1 MRLRFVACVRASVP
15 SLGRNTLRPF
25 RVRTPCVEGGASIS
39 RCRVDITPHH
49 QVCPK
54 PLMARMPPSADTDDT
69 DCVHAFIRHLP
80 SVYIRDG
87 EAASVASVVQ
97 SLVDGLAREV
107 PAPPSA
113 RGVRLAS
120 GRLTRS
126 GRRHGGTES
135 GSETGLRAVSPT
147 WSPLREGSF
156 LPQNTQKRPSGD
168 TKEALAKPSRLRPRR
183 ARPSRKSLNRCCFAK
198 IREGCACRSRGF
210 ATNPCRLQAA

>member
-1 MRLRFVACVRASVP
+1 
-15 SLGRNTLRPF
+15 
-25 RVRTPCVEGGASIS
+25 
-39 RCRVDITPHH
+39 
-49 QVCPK
+49 
-54 PLMARMPPSADTDDT
+54 MARMPPSADTDDT

-135 GSETGLRAVSPT
+135 GFEVGLRAVSPT
-147 WSPLREGSF
+147 RDSFEEGNFYHRIHRNALRA
-156 LPQNTQKRPSGD
+156 TQKRPEKNVFRTIRPLLFHLDAYWGGLASG
-168 TKEALAKPSRLRPRR
+168 RLT
-183 ARPSRKSLNRCCFAK
+183 
-198 IREGCACRSRGF
+198 RSRRRHGGTESGF
-210 ATNPCRLQAA
+210 EVGLRAASSTFCLPRGTWGPIRTE

>member
-1 MRLRFVACVRASVP
+1 MRLRIVACVRASVP
-15 SLGRNTLRPF
+15 SLGRNTLRPS
-25 RVRTPCVEGGASIS
+25 RVRTSRAEGGADTS

-80 SVYIRDG
+80 SAYIRDG
-87 EAASVASVVQ
+87 ETVSVASVVQ

-126 GRRHGGTES
+126 GRRHGDTES
-135 GSETGLRAVSPT
+135 GFEAGLRAISST
-147 WSPLREGSF
+147 LGPLGKGVFYHRTHRNA
-156 LPQNTQKRPSGD
+156 LRATQKRPG
-168 TKEALAKPSRLRPRR
+168 KGVLHAIGP
-183 ARPSRKSLNRCCFAK
+183 CF
-198 IREGCACRSRGF
+198 RHRFLMYRG
-210 ATNPCRLQAA
+210 L

>member
-1 MRLRFVACVRASVP
+1 MACRWEGRNLLRPRLHASSFGRLWPCVRSLPRSQHVVALPRSNVP
-15 SLGRNTLRPF
+15 RRGRRGYF
-25 RVRTPCVEGGASIS
+25 ARRA
-39 RCRVDITPHH
+39 DIGTRY

-97 SLVDGLAREV
+97 SLVDGLARNA

-126 GRRHGGTES
+126 GRRHGDTES
-135 GSETGLRAVSPT
+135 FFETGLRAVSPT

-168 TKEALAKPSRLRPRR
+168 TEEAGEECVSHDPAS
-183 ARPSRKSLNRCCFAK
+183 SISS
-198 IREGCACRSRGF
+198 GCVLGGGW
-210 ATNPCRLQAA
+210 PPVG